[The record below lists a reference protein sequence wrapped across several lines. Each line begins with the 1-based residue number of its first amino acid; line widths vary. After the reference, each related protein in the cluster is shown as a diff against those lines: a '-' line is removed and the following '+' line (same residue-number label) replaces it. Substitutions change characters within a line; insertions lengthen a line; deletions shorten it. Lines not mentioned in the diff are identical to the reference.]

1 MLSDDG
7 HDDASP
13 AISQDVA
20 AHHFCGTY
28 GSVASVSQNNVVHS
42 ENMTTNFFY
51 TILVNEYWNKNSRV
65 EFPTISQ
72 LRANGGRDL
81 VKNATILSR
90 RQRQGA

>member
-28 GSVASVSQNNVVHS
+28 GSVASVSQNNPVGERVLATS
-42 ENMTTNFFY
+42 STN
-51 TILVNEYWNKNSRV
+51 
-65 EFPTISQ
+65 
-72 LRANGGRDL
+72 
-81 VKNATILSR
+81 
-90 RQRQGA
+90 

>member
-1 MLSDDG
+1 
-7 HDDASP
+7 
-13 AISQDVA
+13 
-20 AHHFCGTY
+20 
-28 GSVASVSQNNVVHS
+28 
-42 ENMTTNFFY
+42 MTTNFFY